1 MIDNESATEFIGKH
15 LDFVL
20 NYLREMEPETILYIG
35 SQSAYFLIGTPE
47 ECLNLI
53 DRVSEEYFELF
64 ENNVMIAKEKLSG
77 ILPKIKNI
85 EKAAI
90 SGKNNLMEFAQ
101 ELNRLAVMEIQAV
114 KDVSYAVKN
123 VDLFTPMRGREIKD
137 SYVKE
142 VDSGIAIIIDGY
154 ERGKYWFKSE
164 WDNDERKVKQNAKN
178 GNG

>member
-1 MIDNESATEFIGKH
+1 MINNESATEFIGKH

-20 NYLREMEPETILYIG
+20 NYLHEMKPNTILYIG

-53 DRVSEEYFELF
+53 DSVSEEYFEF
-64 ENNVMIAKEKLSG
+64 FKNNATIAKKRLSE

-85 EKAAI
+85 EKAAV

-101 ELNRLAVMEIQAV
+101 KLNHLAVMEIQAV
-114 KDVSYAVKN
+114 KDVSCAVKN

-137 SYVKE
+137 AYIKE
-142 VDSGIAIIIDGY
+142 VDPGIAIIIDGY